1 MNSPATIDSDYRGE
15 IKIILASLSEEPFTI
30 NFRDRIAQ
38 IVFAKVEKAEFE
50 VVESLSQSIRGEG
63 GFGSTNE

>member
-1 MNSPATIDSDYRGE
+1 M
-15 IKIILASLSEEPFTI
+15 ASLSEEPFTI

-50 VVESLSQSIRGEG
+50 EVESLSQSIRGVKAALEARI
-63 GFGSTNE
+63 NN